1 MEASVDTSRMKRE
14 IHEMP
19 QYVAKAIKD
28 RGVIKAY
35 NSRPAYQQNDYVW
48 WITHAKRE
56 QTRQKRLAQM
66 LAELESGGVYMGMK
80 WNAGTNRSG
89 GR

>member
-35 NSRPAYQQNDYVW
+35 DSRPAYQQNDYVW
-48 WITHAKRE
+48 WITPPSVSRPAGSAS
-56 QTRQKRLAQM
+56 TRCWTSL
-66 LAELESGGVYMGMK
+66 
-80 WNAGTNRSG
+80 NRATSTWG
-89 GR
+89 

>member
-48 WITHAKRE
+48 WILHAKRE
-56 QTRQKRLAQM
+56 ADPPAAPRPD
-66 LAELESGGVYMGMK
+66 
-80 WNAGTNRSG
+80 AGRA
-89 GR
+89 